1 MTVGEKIKE
10 ARLKKGLTQQELADL
25 LGYKSRSSINKIEV
39 GGRDI
44 PRSQIVQIAK
54 ALDVAPAYLMGW
66 TQYGTQLRKAR
77 LHFGLE
83 IEELSART
91 GISTEALKKFEQ
103 DDSEPSDEELA
114 LIAAAYGIDLGVLL
128 WSSFETA
135 PISNASP
142 LPADKIHMIPIFES
156 VSAGFGAYACS
167 DVIDYMPL
175 YIQNRSDV
183 PDMLCIKVTGDSMYP
198 KIEDGDIIVVRRQ
211 DSVDSG
217 SIAVVLVD
225 EDQGY
230 VKKVIYDEKTIEL
243 HSINPEYAPKI
254 FRGAEVL
261 RVRVVGIVKQ
271 VIKTL

>member
-1 MTVGEKIKE
+1 MGWDTPRYGKRLIE
-10 ARLKKGLTQQELADL
+10 ARKANRKDQKELA
-25 LGYKSRSSINKIEV
+25 
-39 GGRDI
+39 
-44 PRSQIVQIAK
+44 
-54 ALDVAPAYLMGW
+54 
-66 TQYGTQLRKAR
+66 
-77 LHFGLE
+77 
-83 IEELSART
+83 EET
-91 GISTEALKKFEQ
+91 GISVSKLAKFES
-103 DDSEPSDEELA
+103 DVAEPTMEELT
-114 LIAAAYGIDLGVLL
+114 LIAQAYGLPLSEFL
-128 WSSFETA
+128 WKDFGEKTHI
-135 PISNASP
+135 ISNASP